1 MNFRQDIFFPDLAS
15 KCRVRLIYYMVIG
28 WLVNHMFSFHK
39 YAAKRRTLTLW
50 KTKKM
55 RLVLELNTRRIGN
68 FESSFLHNISKR
80 HHTGIVWSLAQKEST
95 GRECLATC

>member
-50 KTKKM
+50 KTKRM
-55 RLVLELNTRRIGN
+55 RLVLETPEELGILKAA
-68 FESSFLHNISKR
+68 SS
-80 HHTGIVWSLAQKEST
+80 TT
-95 GRECLATC
+95 